1 MMKNDR
7 LAYKEKENANK
18 PPLISNDVLET
29 ADFTFTKFMIERE
42 GDSGQLLL
50 AKRKT
55 DRSEQYLVKHAFT
68 DCAAN
73 EFVYTKLVQ
82 AMGYHMPD
90 AKLFRLSSGEK
101 RPYFKTECIIGERFL
116 SLIDD
121 DPSLRRFRIRLQT
134 GKTFSAFMLWKACFP
149 RVMA

>member
-1 MMKNDR
+1 MELSDYKINRINNVMKNDR

-18 PPLISNDVLET
+18 PPLVSADVLET
-29 ADFTFTKFMIERE
+29 ADFTFAKTMLERE

-73 EFVYTKLVQ
+73 EFVYTKLAQ

-90 AKLFRLSSGEK
+90 AKLFRLSSGRNVHISK
-101 RPYFKTECIIGERFL
+101 RNT
-116 SLIDD
+116 SLA
-121 DPSLRRFRIRLQT
+121 PNT
-134 GKTFSAFMLWKACFP
+134 
-149 RVMA
+149 